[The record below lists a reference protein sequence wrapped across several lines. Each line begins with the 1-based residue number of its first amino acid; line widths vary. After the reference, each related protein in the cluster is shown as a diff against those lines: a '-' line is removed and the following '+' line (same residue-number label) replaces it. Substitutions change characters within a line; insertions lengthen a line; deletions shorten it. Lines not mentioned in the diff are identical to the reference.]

1 MSNTNPPLATIVE
14 STTARKTIYGIY
26 GIVAL
31 IVAATTVGFA
41 ATTDASIPEW
51 LTITNAVVAFLGGP
65 VGGLAIANTP
75 SRPA

>member
-1 MSNTNPPLATIVE
+1 MSSTPPLASIVE

-41 ATTDASIPEW
+41 ATSDASIPEW
-51 LTITNAVVAFLGGP
+51 LTIANAVVAFLGGP
-65 VGGLAIANTP
+65 VGGLAVANTP
-75 SRPA
+75 SKPV